1 MPKRMCFFVL
11 VVAGCWLSL
20 VAAQAPAEEGWTRF
34 RGPNGSGVVADVP
47 TVPVRWTEK
56 DYLWRVTLP
65 GGGHSS
71 PVFWKGRVF
80 LTCADDG
87 QTAQRIVVCLD
98 ADSGRILWQRH
109 FASQPHRK
117 HRFNSFASG
126 SAAVDDRHVYVCWST
141 PEQFLVLALTHQGRE
156 VWRRDLGPF
165 VSQHSSGHSPIVYQ
179 DLVVVPVFQDA
190 EGGGRSFIVALD
202 RLTGQTRWHLPR
214 KSTRVAYST
223 PCVYRTPEGK
233 ELLIFNSQS
242 HGVTAVDPT
251 SGSVVWELSQVG
263 GKPLLN
269 KRSVSSP
276 IVAGGLVFA
285 SCGSGGGGNY
295 VVAVRPPGAGRAEP
309 QLAFKIDRSAPY
321 VPTPVARGDL
331 VFLWYDRGIVT
342 CVEVPSGRVVWRKRI
357 GGNFFG
363 SPICVGDRLYCLS
376 TDGECVVLHAGRR
389 YKLLARNP
397 IGELSHATPAV
408 YRGRLY
414 LRTYTHL
421 ICLEKAN

>member
-1 MPKRMCFFVL
+1 MRKRTCSLLL
-11 VVAGCWLSL
+11 VVAGCWFWLL
-20 VAAQAPAEEGWTRF
+20 AARAAAQENWTRF
-34 RGPNGSGVVADVP
+34 RGPNGTGVVPQAER
-47 TVPVRWTEK
+47 VPVRWSEK
-56 DYLWRVTLP
+56 DYLWQTTLP

-71 PVFWKGRVF
+71 PVFWQGRVF
-80 LTCADDG
+80 LTCADDTK
-87 QTAQRIVVCLD
+87 TAQRIVVCLD
-98 ADSGRILWQRH
+98 AETGRILWQRH

-117 HRFNSFASG
+117 HRFNSFAS
-126 SAAVDDRHVYVCWST
+126 STPAVDEKHVYVCWST
-141 PEQFLVLALTHQGRE
+141 PQQYLVLALTHEGRE

-165 VSQHSSGHSPIVYQ
+165 VSQHSSGVSPIVYNR
-179 DLVVVPVFQDA
+179 LVVLPVFQDA

-202 RLTGQTRWHLPR
+202 RNTGQTRWRLDR

-242 HGVTAVDPT
+242 HGVTAVDPE
-251 SGSVVWELSQVG
+251 SGSVVWELSQVD

-276 IVAGGLVFA
+276 IVVRGLVFA

-295 VVAVRPPGAGRAEP
+295 VVAVRPPGQGRTEP
-309 QLAFKIDRSAPY
+309 ELAFKIDRAAPY
-321 VPTPVARGDL
+321 VPTPVAKDDL

-342 CVEVPSGRVVWRKRI
+342 CVEVPSGRVVWRKRV

-397 IGELSHATPAV
+397 VGELSHATPAV

-421 ICLEKAN
+421 ICLEKE